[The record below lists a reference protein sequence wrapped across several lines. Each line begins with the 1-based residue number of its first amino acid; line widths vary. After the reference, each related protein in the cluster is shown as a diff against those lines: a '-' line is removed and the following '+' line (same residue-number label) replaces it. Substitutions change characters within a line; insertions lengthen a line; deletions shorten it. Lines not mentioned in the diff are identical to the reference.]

1 MPSETALENAAKLIE
16 KYQEEELPIADA
28 RKPLG
33 SLENLERPISPAPKS
48 GFASPVRRGS
58 QFAVQNTPT
67 PLARSRPS
75 FTPYQPSPL
84 NPKAPLFAAPS
95 TPLRP
100 AFGFAPRPRTS
111 SRPTFSTPFKTGM
124 KPGEPGRVQAELLK
138 QKQKEEALAEARRLE
153 VEAKERELLR
163 GVFDLSESQ
172 DRLRIK
178 CLLS

>member
-1 MPSETALENAAKLIE
+1 
-16 KYQEEELPIADA
+16 
-28 RKPLG
+28 
-33 SLENLERPISPAPKS
+33 
-48 GFASPVRRGS
+48 
-58 QFAVQNTPT
+58 
-67 PLARSRPS
+67 
-75 FTPYQPSPL
+75 
-84 NPKAPLFAAPS
+84 
-95 TPLRP
+95 
-100 AFGFAPRPRTS
+100 
-111 SRPTFSTPFKTGM
+111 M